1 MARKGRP
8 PFLRPDSGSPSR
20 FPALVLASTSRRAP
34 DGTTRAFWMPCG
46 VVYQKG
52 GKAVSRAYSVRNT
65 AFGSS
70 SRGRAGT
77 CQETCITV
85 NIRLHRFKQ
94 FLRLYILL
102 NVTRKLKMYNLKK
115 CNTMRRRMLTVMMLL
130 YVFDNRDVLYS
141 YFVNHD

>member
-1 MARKGRP
+1 MALQG
-8 PFLRPDSGSPSR
+8 
-20 FPALVLASTSRRAP
+20 
-34 DGTTRAFWMPCG
+34 AFEWG
-46 VVYQKG
+46 VVVVYLKG
-52 GKAVSRAYSVRNT
+52 GKAVSRAYSVRST
-65 AFGSS
+65 GFGSS

-94 FLRLYILL
+94 FWRLYILL